1 LPLKDG
7 PDAFERLLKAEE
19 NLLKIVLEP

>member
-1 LPLKDG
+1 LPLEDG
-7 PDAFERLLKAEE
+7 PDAFDRLLKAEE

>member
-1 LPLKDG
+1 LKDG
-7 PDAFERLLKAEE
+7 PQAFERLLKSEE